1 MSKPSMSR
9 GITEQEVIQGAHTE
23 SAIVVQNLGKQV
35 AVGGSSLTI
44 LSDIGFSVMRGET
57 LAIVGRSGSGKTTLL
72 GLIAGLDVPSDGEI
86 HLLGHRISA
95 MDEDQRA
102 DVRAQHVGF
111 VFQNFQLI
119 PSLNALQNVMLPLE
133 LRKDR
138 QAREQATQY
147 LAHLGLG
154 DRLTHF
160 PAQLSGGEQQRVAL
174 ARAFVSH
181 PDILFADE
189 PTGNLDAET
198 GARIIDLMFRLN
210 AEQGT
215 TLVLVTHDEQ
225 LAARCQRRIV
235 VDSGKLIRQDTES
248 VSC

>member
-1 MSKPSMSR
+1 MVR
-9 GITEQEVIQGAHTE
+9 H
-23 SAIVVQNLGKQV
+23 LDKQV

-72 GLIAGLDVPSDGEI
+72 GLIAGLDVPSGGEI
-86 HLLGHRISA
+86 QLLGHRLSA

-147 LAHLGLG
+147 LDHLGLG

-174 ARAFVSH
+174 ARAFVSR

-225 LAARCQRRIV
+225 LASRCQRRIV
-235 VDSGKLIRQDTES
+235 VDSGKLVGPDVEPIP
-248 VSC
+248 C